1 MRLDMSFRRFSI
13 ILPSLTLNVS
23 LEDVILNSF
32 PIYRDLASMISEFHL
47 VPNILQFY
55 GFIHLFIQ
63 HAFTEGYYTVAAT
76 SGHVGNTS
84 EDH

>member
-1 MRLDMSFRRFSI
+1 MSFRCFSI

-63 HAFTEGYYTVAAT
+63 HAFTEGYYTVPAT
-76 SGHVGNTS
+76 SGHVAYQ
-84 EDH
+84 